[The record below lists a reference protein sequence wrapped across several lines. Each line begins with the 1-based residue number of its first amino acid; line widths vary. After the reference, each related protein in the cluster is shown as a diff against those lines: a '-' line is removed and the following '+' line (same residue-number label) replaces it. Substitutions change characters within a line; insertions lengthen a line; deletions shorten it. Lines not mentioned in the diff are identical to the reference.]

1 MSWKV
6 SVVGGVKGCSDGFRE
21 RLECS
26 VVTEISA
33 DRVGAFEAMVREHD
47 AVLRRFA
54 YRLVGRDVEDVLQ
67 SAYLSAFRALPA
79 FRAESSV
86 STWLHRIVFAAA
98 MNHHRSNRRRFRR
111 DVLGAVGE
119 FGDDFS
125 ADSTSRVDQARAVHR
140 LPIDQRAALLL
151 VDGQGF
157 SYAEAARVLGVA
169 AGTVASRLSRA
180 RAQVR
185 ESIAVGKDA

>member
-1 MSWKV
+1 M
-6 SVVGGVKGCSDGFRE
+6 
-21 RLECS
+21 
-26 VVTEISA
+26 VTELSA
-33 DRVGAFEAMVREHD
+33 DRVGAFEATIREHD
-47 AVLRRFA
+47 TVLRRFA

-79 FRAESSV
+79 FRGDSSM
-86 STWLHRIVFAAA
+86 STWLHQIVFATA
-98 MNHHRSNRRRFRR
+98 MNHHRSSRRRSRS

-119 FGDDFS
+119 SGGDFS
-125 ADSTSRVDQARAVHR
+125 VDSSSRIDLERAVDR

-157 SYAEAARVLGVA
+157 SYIDAARVLGVA

-180 RAQVR
+180 RAQIR
-185 ESIAVGKDA
+185 ESIEIGKDA